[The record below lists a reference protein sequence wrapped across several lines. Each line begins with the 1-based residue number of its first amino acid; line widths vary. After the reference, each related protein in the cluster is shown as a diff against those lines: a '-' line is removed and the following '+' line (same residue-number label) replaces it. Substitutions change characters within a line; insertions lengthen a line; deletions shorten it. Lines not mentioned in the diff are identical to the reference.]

1 MQKKHLTLSAVL
13 PSVSLGMKTTSTQTA
28 GTETAVHNLSVS
40 VVQNVP
46 FQRIG
51 DLIVS
56 AFEGGSNY
64 WMEVSKTKKPQKVSF
79 LYDADLG
86 GEEPKIYWPVDYPL
100 NGGSITISDTEGDM
114 PDRVFDLESIQRGL
128 QVMAKDCPRHW
139 QTFLAEN
146 DDAETAD
153 VFLQCCLYGE
163 IVYG

>member
-1 MQKKHLTLSAVL
+1 
-13 PSVSLGMKTTSTQTA
+13 MKTTSTQTA
-28 GTETAVHNLSVS
+28 GTDKAAVQNISVS
-40 VVQNVP
+40 VIQNVP

-64 WMEVSKTKKPQKVSF
+64 WMEISKTKKPQSFSF

-100 NGGSITISDTEGDM
+100 NGGSVTISDAEGEM
-114 PDRVFDLESIQRGL
+114 PDSVLDLESIKRGL
-128 QVMAKDCPRHW
+128 QAMATECPRHW

-163 IVYG
+163 IIYG